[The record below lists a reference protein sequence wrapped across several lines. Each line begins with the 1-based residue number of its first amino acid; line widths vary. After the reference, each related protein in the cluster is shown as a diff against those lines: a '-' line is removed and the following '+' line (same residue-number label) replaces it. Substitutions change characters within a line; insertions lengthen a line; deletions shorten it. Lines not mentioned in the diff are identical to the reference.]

1 MTGARLPFG
10 DDPPWTGV
18 PPGTRAPA
26 ADAPA
31 PVETAAPQPATRP
44 ARQVLTVSQLTAQ
57 IRLKLESAW
66 PTVWVEGELSN
77 ARRWKTGH
85 LYFTLKA
92 GNAQIRGVMFRSA
105 VRTLRFEP
113 EDGLLVVA
121 RGRVSVYEPKGEY
134 QLVAEHFEP
143 AGVGARQLAFDQL
156 RQRLEREGLF
166 AAERK
171 RALPMLPRRIGIVT
185 SRDGAALHDILTVLG
200 RRFPTAHLVIS
211 PARVQGDGAARELT
225 AALGRLARVTNLDVV
240 IIGRGG
246 GSVED
251 LWAFN
256 DETLARAIA
265 TCPAPVISAVGHETD
280 YTISDFVADLRAATP
295 SAAAEI
301 VVARKADLE
310 GRIVRA
316 ADRLVDAAR
325 DGLRARRG
333 VVERAERRPGMA
345 ALPARLALVGRQVS
359 ELADWLGDA
368 VRGPI
373 TARTREVQALRQ
385 RLDQLDVGV
394 RLARIQTA
402 LALADSRLA
411 RSIGDRSAARRRQM
425 DAALARLERAVGERT
440 TVRRGRLETAAAQL
454 AALSPLGVLARGY
467 AVCWNRDR
475 TAIVR
480 RAQDIRA
487 GDAVRVTLHEGEL
500 RCDVQEITGN
510 GRHG

>member
-10 DDPPWTGV
+10 TTTQPP
-18 PPGTRAPA
+18 
-26 ADAPA
+26 
-31 PVETAAPQPATRP
+31 TRP

-85 LYFTLKA
+85 LYFTLKD

-113 EDGLLVVA
+113 ADGLHVVA

-143 AGVGARQLAFDQL
+143 AGIGARQLAFDQL

-166 AAERK
+166 AIERK
-171 RALPMLPRRIGIVT
+171 RTLPMLPRRIGIVT

-200 RRFPTAHLVIS
+200 RRFPTARLVIS
-211 PARVQGDGAARELT
+211 PARVQGDGAAGELT
-225 AALGRLARVTNLDVV
+225 AALGRLAGVPSLDVA

-246 GSVED
+246 GSAED

-256 DETLARAIA
+256 NETLARTIA
-265 TCPAPVISAVGHETD
+265 GFPAPVISAVGHETD
-280 YTISDFVADLRAATP
+280 FTISDFVADVRAATP

-301 VVARKADLE
+301 VVARKTDLE
-310 GRIVRA
+310 GRIVRV
-316 ADRLVDAAR
+316 ADRLAAALR
-325 DGLRARRG
+325 DRLRARRG
-333 VVERAERRPGMA
+333 LVERVEGRPGMA
-345 ALPARLALVGRQVS
+345 AMPARLALAGRQVS
-359 ELADWLGDA
+359 ELADRLGDA
-368 VRGPI
+368 FHGPVA
-373 TARTREVQALRQ
+373 ARARRVHALRQ

-394 RLARIQTA
+394 RLARIRTA
-402 LALADSRLA
+402 LALADDRLA
-411 RSIGDRSAARRRQM
+411 RGVADRAAGWRRRTGAARQRLTQ
-425 DAALARLERAVGERT
+425 AAGERAT
-440 TVRRGRLETAAAQL
+440 ARRGRLETAAAQL

-467 AVCWNRDR
+467 AVCWNHDR

-480 RAQDIRA
+480 RAQSVRA
-487 GDAVRVTLHEGEL
+487 GDGIRVTLHEGEL
-500 RCDVQEITGN
+500 RCDVREITGN
-510 GRHG
+510 SRHG

>member
-10 DDPPWTGV
+10 DDAPSRTAPRH
-18 PPGTRAPA
+18 PARA
-26 ADAPA
+26 
-31 PVETAAPQPATRP
+31 

-85 LYFTLKA
+85 LYFTLKD

-105 VRTLRFEP
+105 VHTLRFKP
-113 EDGLLVVA
+113 VDGLHVVA

-156 RQRLEREGLF
+156 RQRLELEGLF

-211 PARVQGDGAARELT
+211 PTRVQGDGAAGELT
-225 AALGRLARVTNLDVV
+225 AALGRLAGVSSLDVV

-265 TCPAPVISAVGHETD
+265 TFPAPVISAVGHETD
-280 YTISDFVADLRAATP
+280 YTISDFVADVRAATP

-301 VVARKADLE
+301 VVARKTDLE
-310 GRIVRA
+310 GRIARA
-316 ADRLVDAAR
+316 ADRLADALR

-333 VVERAERRPGMA
+333 LVERVELRPGMA
-345 ALPARLALVGRQVS
+345 AMPARLALAGRQVS
-359 ELADWLGDA
+359 ELADRLGDA
-368 VRGPI
+368 VRGPVA
-373 TARTREVQALRQ
+373 ARARQVQALRQ

-394 RLARIQTA
+394 RLARIRTA
-402 LALADSRLA
+402 LALAANRLA
-411 RSIGDRSAARRRQM
+411 RGISDRGAGWRRRTETARHRLAQ
-425 DAALARLERAVGERT
+425 AAGERT
-440 TVRRGRLETAAAQL
+440 TSRRGRLETVVAQL

-467 AVCWNRDR
+467 AVCWNEDR

-480 RAQDIRA
+480 RAQTVRA
-487 GDAVRVTLHEGEL
+487 GDGIRVTLHEGEL
-500 RCDVQEITGN
+500 HCDVREITGN
-510 GRHG
+510 GPHG